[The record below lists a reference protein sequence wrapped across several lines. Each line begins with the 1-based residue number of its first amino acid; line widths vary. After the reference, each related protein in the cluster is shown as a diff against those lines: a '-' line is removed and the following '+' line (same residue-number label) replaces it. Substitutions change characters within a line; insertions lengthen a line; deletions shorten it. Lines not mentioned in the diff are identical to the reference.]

1 MVITERLSEENV
13 TNAAPAEFQ
22 KTVVLPLPDAYREF
36 LKLHNGGRPNPSSFE
51 FRNAEGTSERSRVHY
66 FFGLHSGRVGNL
78 KFQFE
83 NYQDRVPLGLLPV
96 ATDPFGNL
104 ILLKLIGKHDA
115 PVFFWDHEEE
125 SEDDE
130 PYWDNI
136 FQINLSFQDFIKS
149 LA

>member
-1 MVITERLSEENV
+1 MVITERLSEESV
-13 TNAAPAEFQ
+13 TDAALAEFQ
-22 KTVVLPLPDAYREF
+22 KTIVFPLPDTYRQF

-51 FRNAEGTSERSRVHY
+51 FKNAQGKPERSRVHY

-78 KFQFE
+78 KSQFE
-83 NYQDRVPLGLLPV
+83 NYQNRVPLGLLPV

-104 ILLKLIGKHDA
+104 ILLRLIVKPDA

-125 SEDDE
+125 SDDE

-136 FQINLSFQDFIKS
+136 LQINASFQDFIKS
-149 LA
+149 LT